1 MDELLLLQK
10 SVMRMEEQ
18 DKANMPFPMA
28 TECPEQ
34 QAETDGPPSQS
45 QLPERMALMAADR

>member
-18 DKANMPFPMA
+18 DKANMPIPMA